1 MTARFAIGNVCALCW
16 TWTRRRVII
25 SIPPPSSSLPP
36 TMHASLSQGSTEADH
51 DQRFLVKVEHDE
63 DSRPELKLYSP
74 DSQFWYPDGTIV
86 IVAQNV
92 GFRIYK
98 GLLAEE
104 SDVFDNMFN
113 NATPTPQPSQ
123 TEGSVPPADGCPVV
137 CVLDTAA
144 EMRSIRYLASLHPS
158 RTKPLAKSN
167 STPCS
172 T

>member
-1 MTARFAIGNVCALCW
+1 
-16 TWTRRRVII
+16 
-25 SIPPPSSSLPP
+25 
-36 TMHASLSQGSTEADH
+36 MHASLSQRSPEADH
-51 DQRFLVKVEHDE
+51 DQRSLVKFEHDE
-63 DSRPELKLYSP
+63 DSRPESKLYSP

-144 EMRSIRYLASLHPS
+144 EMRSLLNVLLHG
-158 RTKPLAKSN
+158 RK
-167 STPCS
+167 
-172 T
+172 